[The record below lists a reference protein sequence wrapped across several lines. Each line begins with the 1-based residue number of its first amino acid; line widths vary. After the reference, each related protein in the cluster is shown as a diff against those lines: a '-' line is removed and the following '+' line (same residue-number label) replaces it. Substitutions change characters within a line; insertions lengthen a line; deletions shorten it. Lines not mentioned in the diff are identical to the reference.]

1 MMSKIFLFLLLL
13 TRLIHAFLVI
23 IPSSLWDFKHRFHDG
38 RQGLNSFFLIPP
50 GRSAVTNSS
59 TSYENM
65 SIQQKPVIKEVPPP
79 PSNAPGHEDNNVQE
93 YDEGIA
99 NKEQE
104 YDSMPWKSSIK
115 PGCSLTFMP
124 YYTWTEKILH
134 QLTNLKHHPT
144 SKYHYCEQ
152 SASALKSSGRASH
165 KKGAR
170 IINES
175 YESDEYRKIR
185 MTYYD
190 AGETQVF
197 NSLWY
202 PRPELGYLPL
212 LGIDLLQFHN
222 LYLVVVDF
230 QPIHDQSES
239 PDRLERIWKE
249 MPFILRGKMSDR
261 FYDEDKFF
269 SDHMLFGRFGKEEAE
284 ETGLI
289 EIGGDLSNAV
299 QKYISLHVTMV
310 QEIHQSTDTEKRD
323 SLQDDGMQVLER
335 QRKYDIYFA
344 ERDRA
349 HAMIVKMFG
358 KEFAD
363 GYLYDFLFSLSNE
376 PKLI

>member
-1 MMSKIFLFLLLL
+1 M
-13 TRLIHAFLVI
+13 I

-124 YYTWTEKILH
+124 YYTWTEKNLH